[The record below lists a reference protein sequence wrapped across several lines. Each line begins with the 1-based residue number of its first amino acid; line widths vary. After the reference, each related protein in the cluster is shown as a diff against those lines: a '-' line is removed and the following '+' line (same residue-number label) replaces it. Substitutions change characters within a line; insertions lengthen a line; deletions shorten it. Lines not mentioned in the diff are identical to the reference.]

1 MSAFPDRFDVIIVG
15 GSYAGMSAALQLVR
29 ARRSVLV
36 IDSGTPRNRNAV
48 VAHGFLGREGMAP
61 ADIAAQS
68 RGELM
73 RYPTLAWLTG
83 RAIRAEVPGGGKR
96 FDIHCE
102 GGQRFSA
109 RRLILAY
116 GVTDT
121 LPAIDGL
128 AERWGRSVL
137 HCPYCHGY
145 ELQEGRIG
153 VVGCSDDG
161 GAGQALL
168 LCDWG
173 NVTLF
178 CSDAA
183 RIDPAQKARLD
194 ACGVVI
200 ETTPVLRVDEQATV
214 VLTDGRRVV
223 TDALFVAPVSRLS
236 CDLAQQLGCELQDA
250 GCITA
255 DSAKQTTVEGVF
267 ACGDAARM
275 AGNIA
280 LSVGE
285 GALAGVAVHHSLVGL
300 LD

>member
-1 MSAFPDRFDVIIVG
+1 MSAHPELFDVIIVG
-15 GSYAGMSAALQLVR
+15 GSYAGMSAALQLLR

-36 IDSGTPRNRNAV
+36 IDAGTPRNRNALA
-48 VAHGFLGREGMAP
+48 AHGFLGREGMAP
-61 ADIAAQS
+61 SDIAAQS
-68 RGELM
+68 RAELM

-83 RAIRAEVPGGGKR
+83 RAVRAERVDGGKR
-96 FDIHCE
+96 FQIQCE
-102 GGQRFSA
+102 AGQGFSA

-116 GVTDT
+116 GVTDA

-178 CSDAA
+178 CRDAA

-200 ETTPVLRVDEQATV
+200 ETTPLLRVDDTATA
-214 VLTDGRRVV
+214 VLADGRRIV

-236 CDLAQQLGCELQDA
+236 CDLAEQLGCGLQDA

-255 DSAKQTTVEGVF
+255 GSAKQTTVEGVF